1 MCRALDMCPWRDS
14 RTSGSEKLIARG
26 LDSYWADARHSGQPS
41 PTWIRSAQGA
51 VPRTGQPACCPTKFL
66 RASGNLT
73 AWLELGCQAEDWMLA
88 TMEKDENGNAVLDQ
102 RVQVDSG
109 FHMPVEY
116 TATLAPGSYWSVVR
130 GNIELRNGL
139 EAQMKCWQKGILNP
153 QEVLLSRRMSAEMES
168 EKRINIYIRLP
179 IIKKGLSVTHQLLRL
194 QRNTEARLSILVGHN
209 GDPLAAIPVSPAPHG
224 QTLILHVYSPRSV
237 ASILSSSDELMAP
250 VVIPGIDLPL
260 ITGPLVLGYMWS
272 YCLYGILIVQVYM
285 YSQTFTRDVTG
296 VKVLGSILQFQE
308 RQELTKLAVWSII
321 SKTTP
326 LSLASLTSL
335 PGRERHQ
342 RRNIWKD
349 ARLDP
354 TPHCCLSLLRRSL
367 APPIPTVWA
376 PAAGSAVDQEQRRT
390 TLCAMLPKANL
401 ACTTISAN
409 AGECCGAVEIFA
421 VARDET
427 CLNVVLHL
435 RQRELCGTGA
445 PLARRR
451 SEKSGGTHL
460 DRLRDFRVDDSELA
474 SSSAAQGRPCYDRS
488 RESWRWA
495 AAGRQGRAGQTAEMR
510 RVGALNGQTCLSTTV
525 GSVRVASATSRKR
538 SEAPGLQLF
547 CVTEERERAGR
558 SRGWQE
564 RIMYVNEF
572 TCQHLKDMVQKTKGA
587 GLKTKTPKTDPS
599 RSKMHFP
606 RPKTR
611 MKDKRCQR
619 QQCSF
624 TDELGSDERTTT
636 EAAAASSTKVSK
648 DVSLILNLDAGSA
661 ESSSGRPRIEGA
673 ENKQAYSSRQVAA
686 RLDGSPLV
694 PDMAPR
700 YCNARGGAVALLA
713 VLYLP
718 SLRQEEYARQRT
730 ESGKRNAVG
739 SDAVCGGLQ
748 DDGWARYCNGQR
760 PAGSGQLAAG
770 GGRRAAVTPGE
781 GQSERHE
788 SPDARRQWSCIDA
801 FVILVTAFNA
811 VSARTI
817 EGFLD
822 IEEQYRSLYKDLLTR
837 TAGALKFRLPATSA
851 ELLQSMPRSRSPV
864 AALTYYYGSSS
875 VFSEVDGLNNLHVK
889 GTTELMRSTAR
900 AVPHYLLTTCSAV
913 PRVWEMEASTVTVPG
928 SDTAEG
934 SNLVTNKQKDG
945 GWSTLRARCFGDIAR
960 TIIASTQPGP
970 PLSVKAEHRSDLR
983 APMEHL
989 SR

>member
-260 ITGPLVLGYMWS
+260 ITGPLVTCGATV
-272 YCLYGILIVQVYM
+272 LYGILIVQVYPPLPA
-285 YSQTFTRDVTG
+285 SPCCAEASPHHFQLFGRQRLGVLWIRNSDVQHS
-296 VKVLGSILQFQE
+296 VQ
-308 RQELTKLAVWSII
+308 W
-321 SKTTP
+321 
-326 LSLASLTSL
+326 
-335 PGRERHQ
+335 
-342 RRNIWKD
+342 
-349 ARLDP
+349 
-354 TPHCCLSLLRRSL
+354 
-367 APPIPTVWA
+367 
-376 PAAGSAVDQEQRRT
+376 
-390 TLCAMLPKANL
+390 LPKANL

-409 AGECCGAVEIFA
+409 AGECCVSKIFA

-445 PLARRR
+445 PLRACAGP

-510 RVGALNGQTCLSTTV
+510 RVGGAERANLLVDDCRSPA
-525 GSVRVASATSRKR
+525 ASATSRKR

-547 CVTEERERAGR
+547 CVTEERERAGEAGGGKR
-558 SRGWQE
+558 ESDTMHVTGYTQLGINRLVFLSGVI
-564 RIMYVNEF
+564 RPGRFILMVMYVNEF
-572 TCQHLKDMVQKTKGA
+572 TCHFMPKMKTSQRHGTKDKRCWS
-587 GLKTKTPKTDPS
+587 KTKTPKTDS
-599 RSKMHFP
+599 LKIKDAL
-606 RPKTR
+606 PKT
-611 MKDKRCQR
+611 KD
-619 QQCSF
+619 
-624 TDELGSDERTTT
+624 THE
-636 EAAAASSTKVSK
+636 SK
-648 DVSLILNLDAGSA
+648 DVKDNSRRADYDGGS
-661 ESSSGRPRIEGA
+661 GGQQH
-673 ENKQAYSSRQVAA
+673 KGQQ
-686 RLDGSPLV
+686 GPLV

-851 ELLQSMPRSRSPV
+851 ELLQRNYGIN
-864 AALTYYYGSSS
+864 ALHCSSGSTLPTYYLQCG
-875 VFSEVDGLNNLHVK
+875 
-889 GTTELMRSTAR
+889 
-900 AVPHYLLTTCSAV
+900 
-913 PRVWEMEASTVTVPG
+913 ASG
-928 SDTAEG
+928 MG
-934 SNLVTNKQKDG
+934 DG
-945 GWSTLRARCFGDIAR
+945 GEYRDSARIGHGGGA
-960 TIIASTQPGP
+960 
-970 PLSVKAEHRSDLR
+970 
-983 APMEHL
+983 
-989 SR
+989 